1 MSSIRQLA
9 FSISCW
15 PFEPASIVSSFVSRL
30 TPAEERTT
38 KGTIGMSSDRSRSAS
53 GPCEGAMAVNRILA
67 PEFSRS
73 STDSM
78 ECSPPLSDG
87 NSKRTATCNVKQFDS
102 VRMTSRRCW
111 KPSSGAKPGF
121 YLGGSTVNSGASR
134 SPASPSSGDPD
145 HLAVDQRIR
154 DVPRVLS
161 GTE

>member
-1 MSSIRQLA
+1 VQQIRLQFGDDRLKFDCQLVC
-9 FSISCW
+9 IS
-15 PFEPASIVSSFVSRL
+15 FDARRRADDE
-30 TPAEERTT
+30 
-38 KGTIGMSSDRSRSAS
+38 GTIGMSSDRSRSAS